1 MGDVNGMEASMGD
14 SGVIFGAKA
23 KLACATESFF
33 CSFEPLDFRG
43 FFSAEAWDG
52 VVNGD
57 K

>member
-14 SGVIFGAKA
+14 RGVIFGAKA